1 LVKALGIDCAGR
13 ACSAGVVADGLALS
27 SQCRIVERGQAE
39 ALVPMI
45 DAVMTEARLGL
56 AALDFIAVTIGPGSF
71 TGIRTGLA
79 TARGLALASG
89 LPLIGI
95 TSFAAIADAVAENR
109 QGLPLVVAL
118 ESKRAELF
126 LQRFDQAGESQPALI
141 AFGGWE
147 SFAPTGEFALA
158 GDGAARFA
166 RGLKRSDFCL
176 VQAYAHSSAVA
187 AARLGAPLWESG
199 VLPLPPTPLYLR
211 APDVTLQQ
219 PPHREQA
226 P

>member
-1 LVKALGIDCAGR
+1 LVKALGLDCAGSS
-13 ACSAGVVADGLALS
+13 CSAGVVVDGRAVA
-27 SQCRIVERGQAE
+27 SQCRVMERGQAE

-45 DAVMTEARLGL
+45 DTVMTEARLEL
-56 AALDFIAVTIGPGSF
+56 AALDFIAVTVGPGSF

-89 LPLIGI
+89 LPVIGI
-95 TSFAAIADAVAENR
+95 TSFAVIADTVTEKR

-126 LQRFDQAGESQPALI
+126 LQRFDQAGASQPALI
-141 AFGGWE
+141 AVSGWE
-147 SFAPTGEFALA
+147 SFAPAGEFVAA
-158 GDGAARFA
+158 GDGAERFA
-166 RGLKRSDFCL
+166 RGLRRRDFRL

-187 AARLGAPLWESG
+187 AARLGTPLWESG
-199 VLPLPPTPLYLR
+199 ALPPPPTPLYLR
-211 APDVTLQQ
+211 APDVTLR
-219 PPHREQA
+219 PLGGEQT

>member
-1 LVKALGIDCAGR
+1 M
-13 ACSAGVVADGLALS
+13 
-27 SQCRIVERGQAE
+27 ERGQAE

-45 DAVMTEARLGL
+45 DAVMTEARLELG
-56 AALDFIAVTIGPGSF
+56 ALDFIAVTVGPGSF

-95 TSFAAIADAVAENR
+95 TSYAAIADAVAENR
-109 QGLPLVVAL
+109 QTLPLVVAL

-126 LQRFDQAGESQPALI
+126 LQRFDQAGASQPALI
-141 AFGGWE
+141 APSRWE
-147 SFAPTGEFALA
+147 SFAPAGEFAVA
-158 GDGAARFA
+158 GDGAERFA
-166 RGLKRSDFCL
+166 RGLARRDFRL

-199 VLPLPPTPLYLR
+199 ALPPPPAPLYLR
-211 APDVTLQQ
+211 APDVTLR
-219 PPHREQA
+219 PLGREQA